1 MKPQHHTQLSTIAEL
16 VFVAPPT
23 VNFARLVGTLDAVLA
38 RFSGPQRSLTWDCE
52 DLASFDMPGTRII
65 LALADHPRRGIAA
78 SLTISVGPSALP
90 APSGQPVRHAALC
103 SKLVERVQAR
113 LGADAVFWHESAA
126 PVEAD
131 LIDHINANP
140 TPLPNQSP
148 DQSTD
153 QNHDHPIRFSLDDR
167 SVEEIFSRSLSA
179 ANDHPDVPR
188 PRDPELARLRA
199 ALYPPPAPV
208 ATSTP
213 MRLAVHTMNATL
225 IMVWLPV
232 GAAMLTYS
240 VLKGDNL
247 RLTTA
252 ALVATGFGGLLLQNP
267 LVQHF
272 AALNIS

>member
-1 MKPQHHTQLSTIAEL
+1 MKPQHDTQFSTIAEL

-23 VNFARLVGTLDAVLA
+23 LNFARLVGALDTVLA
-38 RFSGPQRSLTWDCE
+38 RFSGPDRSLTWDCE
-52 DLASFDMPGTRII
+52 DLASFDMPGTRIV
-65 LALADHPRRGIAA
+65 LALAEQPRRGVAA

-90 APSGQPVRHAALC
+90 APGIRPVRHAALC

-113 LGADAVFWHESAA
+113 LGADAVFWHESSD
-126 PVEAD
+126 PVGSD
-131 LIDHINANP
+131 LIDQINASP
-140 TPLPNQSP
+140 MPLPHHSPNQIQ
-148 DQSTD
+148 DQFHT
-153 QNHDHPIRFSLDDR
+153 HPIRFSLDDR
-167 SVEEIFSRSLSA
+167 SVEEIFSRSLSV

-208 ATSTP
+208 TTSTP

-232 GAAMLTYS
+232 GAAILTYS

-252 ALVATGFGGLLLQNP
+252 ALVATGFSGALLQNP

-272 AALNIS
+272 TALNLS

>member
-1 MKPQHHTQLSTIAEL
+1 M
-16 VFVAPPT
+16 
-23 VNFARLVGTLDAVLA
+23 
-38 RFSGPQRSLTWDCE
+38 RFYSE
-52 DLASFDMPGTRII
+52 
-65 LALADHPRRGIAA
+65 
-78 SLTISVGPSALP
+78 
-90 APSGQPVRHAALC
+90 
-103 SKLVERVQAR
+103 
-113 LGADAVFWHESAA
+113 
-126 PVEAD
+126 
-131 LIDHINANP
+131 
-140 TPLPNQSP
+140 
-148 DQSTD
+148 
-153 QNHDHPIRFSLDDR
+153 SLDDR

-252 ALVATGFGGLLLQNP
+252 ALVATGFSGLLLQNP

-272 AALNIS
+272 AALNLS